1 MSVPTKPIL
10 HNGFHIRDDLSV
22 KSRIER
28 IFFTE
33 IYELS
38 NGKYLYLFTNI

>member
-1 MSVPTKPIL
+1 MPTPIKPIL
-10 HNGFHIRDDLSV
+10 YNGFNIRENLSI

-38 NGKYLYLFTNI
+38 DGKFLYLFTHI